1 MLVQSAINYKLEEM
15 RKQTGSINFNS
26 QLTNETFNKQSMP
39 CFGFN
44 QGIGILEF
52 AKGFLKYQQP
62 GEIIEPD
69 FF

>member
-1 MLVQSAINYKLEEM
+1 M